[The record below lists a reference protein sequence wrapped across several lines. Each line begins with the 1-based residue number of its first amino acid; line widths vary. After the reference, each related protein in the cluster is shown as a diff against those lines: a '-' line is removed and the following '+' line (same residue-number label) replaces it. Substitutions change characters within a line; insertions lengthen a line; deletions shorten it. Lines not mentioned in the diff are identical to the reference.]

1 MRLLWT
7 HALKQATRSTLALT
21 VACGAI
27 AAGPFATAAQARER
41 LPLVASVDPV
51 RYMGTW
57 YEITKLPN
65 FFQRRCLSDTRATYA
80 LRPDGHIQVTN
91 RCRTGGTAEAP
102 EFDTATGQARALD
115 ASNARLQ
122 VSFLP
127 EALRWL
133 PFGWGDY
140 QVIALDADYRWV
152 MVGEPGRKYL
162 WILARQPQLAP
173 DALKALTERAR
184 ALGFP
189 VDQLEPTSHLSAR
202 SPSPSGE
209 GAGAGAAQTPG
220 ERR

>member
-1 MRLLWT
+1 MRLLFLNQ
-7 HALKQATRSTLALT
+7 ALKQATRTVLAVAAACTTL
-21 VACGAI
+21 
-27 AAGPFATAAQARER
+27 AAGPLTTAAQAREP

-102 EFDTATGQARALD
+102 EFDTATGQACALD
-115 ASNARLQ
+115 ASNAKLQ

-152 MVGEPGRKYL
+152 MVGEPGRRYL
-162 WILARQPQLAP
+162 WILARQPALAAETLQP
-173 DALKALTERAR
+173 LVERAR
-184 ALGFP
+184 ALRFP
-189 VDQLEPTSHLSAR
+189 VDQLETSSH
-202 SPSPSGE
+202 
-209 GAGAGAAQTPG
+209 QTPG